1 MTVLTFFSSEIPVP
15 PMRILVT
22 GLLTALLLVGCRGR
36 QSEAPPIHPHL
47 GMDFQEKFQAQ
58 TYNPLFENKMSM
70 RRPPSGTVPRGQ
82 LRDSVELYRGR
93 TPEGEYVERVP
104 IAVNRQVLERG
115 QDRYNVYCTPCHGKA
130 GYGKGVI
137 MRGNYGYPSANSYHG
152 ERLRQV
158 SDGYLYD
165 VITNGIRNMPPYAH
179 QIPVRDRWAI
189 VTYIRALQ
197 RSQNARPDNVPD
209 GVLSRIEEATGLTI
223 GAPSDDTTASE
234 QSGLT
239 SD

>member
-1 MTVLTFFSSEIPVP
+1 MV
-15 PMRILVT
+15 
-22 GLLTALLLVGCRGR
+22 LLLAGCRGQ

-70 RRPPSGTVPRGQ
+70 RTPPTGTVARGQ

-93 TPEGEYVERVP
+93 TPDGEYVERVP
-104 IAVNRQVLERG
+104 IAVNQQVLKRG
-115 QDRYNVYCTPCHGKA
+115 QDRYEVYCTPCHGKA
-130 GYGKGVI
+130 GYGNGVL
-137 MRGNYGYPSANSYHG
+137 MRGDYQYPNVTSYHG
-152 ERLRQV
+152 QDGRLRRV

-197 RSQNARPDNVPD
+197 RSQHARPEDLPE
-209 GVLSRIEEATGLTI
+209 GVVARIEEATGTPV
-223 GAPSDDTTASE
+223 GASGDTTAAE
-234 QSGLT
+234 GDGLG